1 MKTQPFTPDLAP
13 AVAEFNARLLAG
25 GADPELLFPENP
37 APEGRPNE
45 PGRLFEERFLMVE
58 EGSVHGGFILKHQDF
73 WLGGTVAS
81 IAHFRLPLSEGI
93 VNRKFAGVGMQ
104 MVRHALGEQPLL
116 FALGMGGRQ
125 RTLPRLLEAMHWK
138 LWEVPFYFFVN
149 RPFRFLRGIRV
160 LRSDAWRSLALD
172 AAAWS
177 GLGWVVAR
185 MAQWVARKGGAGR
198 GNAGEYSGL
207 FELDDELWDHC
218 KPHYS
223 FLAVRDSA
231 TLKLLYPEGS
241 ERFLCRRVRRSG
253 KAVGWFVALD
263 TAMQGHKQFG
273 NLRVGTVAD
282 ALARPE
288 DAANGDPRGRRILA
302 RTGRRPDRLQPD
314 APGLGCG
321 VAGRR
326 FFPSAVHLRAGG
338 LAQTHRILRGR
349 ARHSHQS
356 GRRGWA
362 DPFVKRT
369 GCEGTLMPVKKPYGI
384 GDGGE
389 GAS

>member
-1 MKTQPFTPDLAP
+1 VKTQPFTPDLTP
-13 AVAEFNARLLAG
+13 AVAEFNTRLLAG

-37 APEGRPNE
+37 VPERPPNQ

-58 EGSVHGGFILKHQDF
+58 EGSVHGGFILNHQNY
-73 WLGGTVAS
+73 WLGETVAS

-104 MVRHALGEQPLL
+104 MVRHALREQPRL

-125 RTLPRLLEAMHWK
+125 RALPRLLEAMHWK

-172 AAAWS
+172 VAAFS

-185 MAQWVARKGGAGR
+185 MAQWVARRAAPEEVTLENIQAFSNG
-198 GNAGEYSGL
+198 
-207 FELDDELWDHC
+207 DDELWDHC
-218 KPHYS
+218 KSQYS

-253 KAVGWFVALD
+253 KTVGWFVALD

-273 NLRVGTVAD
+273 NLRVGTIAD

-288 DAANGDPRGRRILA
+288 DAATVIHA
-302 RTGRRPDRLQPD
+302 
-314 APGLGCG
+314 A
-321 VAGRR
+321 AG
-326 FFPSAVHLRAGG
+326 FLRARGVDLIVSNQMHPAWG
-338 LAQTHRILRGR
+338 AALRG
-349 ARHSHQS
+349 AGFFQAPSTFVLAVSPKLKEHC
-356 GRRGWA
+356 GDTRGIHIN
-362 DPFVKRT
+362 R
-369 GCEGTLMPVKKPYGI
+369 
-384 GDGGE
+384 GDGDGPIHL
-389 GAS
+389 

>member
-1 MKTQPFTPDLAP
+1 VKAQPFTPDLTP

-37 APEGRPNE
+37 APEAWPKE
-45 PGRLFEERFLMVE
+45 SGRLLEERFVMVE
-58 EGSVHGGFILKHQDF
+58 EGSVHGGFILRHQDF

-81 IAHFRLPLSEGI
+81 IAHFRLPVSEGI
-93 VNRKFAGVGMQ
+93 VNRKWVGVGIQ
-104 MVRHALGEQPLL
+104 MARQALHEQPLL

-125 RTLPRLLEAMHWK
+125 RPLPRLLEAMHWK

-149 RPFRFLRGIRV
+149 RPFRFLRGIRA

-172 AAAWS
+172 VAAFS

-185 MAQWVARKGGAGR
+185 MAQWVAGR
-198 GNAGEYSGL
+198 AAPEEVTLENIQAFSNW
-207 FELDDELWDHC
+207 DDELWNDC

-223 FLAVRDSA
+223 FLAVRNSA

-253 KAVGWFVALD
+253 KPVGWFVALD

-288 DAANGDPRGRRILA
+288 DAETVIHAA
-302 RTGRRPDRLQPD
+302 
-314 APGLGCG
+314 
-321 VAGRR
+321 AG
-326 FFPSAVHLRAGG
+326 FLRARGVDLIVSNQMHPAWG
-338 LAQTHRILRGR
+338 AALRGAGFSQAPSTFVLAVSPKLKEYCGD
-349 ARHSHQS
+349 AR
-356 GRRGWA
+356 
-362 DPFVKRT
+362 
-369 GCEGTLMPVKKPYGI
+369 GI
-384 GDGGE
+384 HINRGDGDGPIHL
-389 GAS
+389 

>member
-13 AVAEFNARLLAG
+13 VVAEFNARLLAG

-37 APEGRPNE
+37 APERRPDE
-45 PGRLFEERFLMVE
+45 SRRLLEERFLMVE
-58 EGSVHGGFILKHQDF
+58 EGSVHGGFILRHQDF
-73 WLGGTVAS
+73 WLGGSVAS

-93 VNRKFAGVGMQ
+93 VNRKFAGLGAQ

-125 RTLPRLLEAMHWK
+125 QALPRLLEAMQWK
-138 LWEVPFYFFVN
+138 LWEVPFYFLVN

-160 LRSDAWRSLALD
+160 LRSDAWRRVALD

-177 GLGWVVAR
+177 GRGWVVAR
-185 MAQWVARKGGAGR
+185 TAQWVRVRAAPQDVMLE
-198 GNAGEYSGL
+198 NIQAFSNWA
-207 FELDDELWDHC
+207 DELWDDC

-231 TLKLLYPEGS
+231 ALKLLYPEGS
-241 ERFLCRRVRRSG
+241 ERFLRRRVRRNG
-253 KAVGWFVALD
+253 KPVGWFVALD

-288 DAANGDPRGRRILA
+288 DAETVMHAAAGFLRARGVDLIVSNQMHPAWGAALRSTGFFQAPSNFLLAISPKLGEHCGDPRGIHINR
-302 RTGRRPDRLQPD
+302 
-314 APGLGCG
+314 
-321 VAGRR
+321 
-326 FFPSAVHLRAGG
+326 
-338 LAQTHRILRGR
+338 
-349 ARHSHQS
+349 
-356 GRRGWA
+356 
-362 DPFVKRT
+362 
-369 GCEGTLMPVKKPYGI
+369 
-384 GDGGE
+384 GDGDGPIHL
-389 GAS
+389 